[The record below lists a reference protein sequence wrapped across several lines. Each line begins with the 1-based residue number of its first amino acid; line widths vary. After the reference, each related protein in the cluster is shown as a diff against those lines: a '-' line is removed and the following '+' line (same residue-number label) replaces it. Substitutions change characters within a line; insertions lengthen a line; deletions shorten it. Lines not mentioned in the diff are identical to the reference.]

1 MNFNP
6 QRNRGSAA
14 KDTSARS
21 VCEGEFAE
29 KHSLAYAAGFHLKL
43 MLRLT
48 THQRISPTGGV
59 LIVVLVV
66 VSLLTLAILSF
77 SQLTF
82 TENVATKLVTRQA
95 QARAFA
101 DSGVELIQRYMTLP
115 AETREESG
123 GHLDNPTRFQGQL
136 VMDSPIARNRG
147 RFAVISTKIESG
159 ELKGARFGVEDESSK
174 LNLNTLMF
182 AEKQRKGSGRTLLM
196 ALPGMTEDIADAILD
211 YIDEDSDQRE
221 LGAESDFY
229 TSLTPA
235 YACKNGPLET
245 VDELLLVK
253 GVTPELFYGAD
264 TNRNGM
270 IDTTEQNNPKL
281 SESGDAPPEAD
292 RGWSA
297 YVTLYSVEANL
308 KPDGTMRINLNGE
321 DMQVLFDD
329 VSTVMNEKYATFIVA
344 YRQYGPYTGN
354 QAGMQQST
362 VQLDF
367 TKKAKTK
374 LTTILDLIGAK
385 VQVTNNTTGGGSS
398 SGSSGGSGQ
407 SGGGSGNQSSSR
419 GQSGGVILDSPFANE
434 PGLMGTY
441 LPLLLDNTT
450 TNTAPSIPGRI
461 NINQASSVVLKGI
474 PGMDAQMVETIEGAR
489 DINSSIGNP
498 AQKYETWLLQQ
509 GIVTLPEMKALMPFI
524 CGGGSVYRAQ
534 VVGYFDS
541 EGPACRVE
549 AVVDTSSGIAR
560 VVFWRELSHLGR
572 GYPLSTL
579 GTSAE

>member
-1 MNFNP
+1 MQQLS
-6 QRNRGSAA
+6 QR
-14 KDTSARS
+14 
-21 VCEGEFAE
+21 
-29 KHSLAYAAGFHLKL
+29 
-43 MLRLT
+43 
-48 THQRISPTGGV
+48 RISPRGGV
-59 LIVVLVV
+59 LIIVLVV
-66 VSLLTLAILSF
+66 VSLLTLAVLTF

-95 QARAFA
+95 QARALA
-101 DSGVELIQRYMTLP
+101 DSGVELIQRFMTLP

-147 RFAVISTKIESG
+147 RFAVISPKIDGG
-159 ELKGARFGVEDESSK
+159 ELAGARFGVEDESTK

-182 AEKQRKGSGRTLLM
+182 AEKQKAGAGRTLLM
-196 ALPGMTEDIADAILD
+196 ALPGMTEDTADAILD
-211 YIDEDSDQRE
+211 YIDEDEEQRE
-221 LGAESDFY
+221 LGAESDYY
-229 TSLTPA
+229 TSLTPP

-253 GVTPELFYGAD
+253 GVTPELLYGAD

-270 IDTTEQNNPKL
+270 LDTAEQNNPKL

-308 KPDGTMRINLNGE
+308 KPDGTQRINLNGD
-321 DMQVLFDD
+321 DMQALYDE
-329 VSTVMNEKYATFIVA
+329 VSTVMNEEYATFIVA

-354 QAGMQQST
+354 QKGTQQST
-362 VQLDF
+362 AQLDF
-367 TKKAKTK
+367 TKKPKTK
-374 LTTILDLIGAK
+374 LVSVLDLIGAK
-385 VQVTNNTTGGGSS
+385 VQLTNST
-398 SGSSGGSGQ
+398 SGGGSGQ

-419 GQSGGVILDSPFANE
+419 GQSGGVILESPFANE
-434 PGLMGTY
+434 PGLMATY

-450 TNTAPSIPGRI
+450 TNKSPTIPGRI
-461 NINQASSVVLKGI
+461 NINQASPVVLKGI
-474 PGMDAQMVETIEGAR
+474 PGMDQQMVETIEGAR
-489 DINSSIGNP
+489 DINASLANP
-498 AQKYETWLLQQ
+498 ALRHETWLLQQ
-509 GIVTLPEMKALMPFI
+509 GIVTLPEMKALMPYI
-524 CGGGSVYRAQ
+524 CGGGSVFRAQ
-534 VVGYFDS
+534 VIGYFDS

-549 AVVDTSSGIAR
+549 AVVDTSSNQAR

>member
-1 MNFNP
+1 
-6 QRNRGSAA
+6 
-14 KDTSARS
+14 
-21 VCEGEFAE
+21 
-29 KHSLAYAAGFHLKL
+29 
-43 MLRLT
+43 
-48 THQRISPTGGV
+48 V
-59 LIVVLVV
+59 LIIVLVV
-66 VSLLTLAILSF
+66 VSLLTLAVLTF

-123 GHLDNPTRFQGQL
+123 GHLDNPSRFQGQV

-147 RFAVISTKIESG
+147 RFSVISTKTEAG
-159 ELKGARFGVEDESSK
+159 ELKGARFGVEDESTK

-182 AEKQRKGSGRTLLM
+182 VEKQKAGSGRTLLM

-229 TSLTPA
+229 SSLTPA

-253 GVTPELFYGAD
+253 GVTPALLYGAD

-270 IDTTEQNNPKL
+270 IDTAEQNNPKL

-308 KPDGTMRINLNGE
+308 KPDGTQRINLNGE

-344 YRQYGPYTGN
+344 YRQYGPYTGT
-354 QAGMQQST
+354 AVGTQQST
-362 VQLDF
+362 APLDL
-367 TKKAKTK
+367 TKKATAKGK
-374 LTTILDLIGAK
+374 LASVLDLVGAK
-385 VQVTNNTTGGGSS
+385 VQITNNASGG
-398 SGSSGGSGQ
+398 GSSGGSGGGSGQSAGGSGQ
-407 SGGGSGNQSSSR
+407 SGGASGGSGNQSSSR
-419 GQSGGVILDSPFANE
+419 GQTGGVILDSPFANE

-450 TNTAPSIPGRI
+450 TNTSPSIPGRI
-461 NINQASSVVLKGI
+461 NINQASSVVMKGI

-498 AQKYETWLLQQ
+498 AQKHETWLLQQ
-509 GIVTLPEMKALMPFI
+509 GIVTLPEMKALMPYV

-534 VVGYFDS
+534 VIGYFDA

-549 AVVDTSSGIAR
+549 AVVDTSSGMAR

>member
-1 MNFNP
+1 MSQYP
-6 QRNRGSAA
+6 
-14 KDTSARS
+14 
-21 VCEGEFAE
+21 
-29 KHSLAYAAGFHLKL
+29 
-43 MLRLT
+43 
-48 THQRISPTGGV
+48 THQRTSPTGGV
-59 LIVVLVV
+59 LIIVLVV
-66 VSLLTLAILSF
+66 VSLLTLAVLTF

-101 DSGVELIQRYMTLP
+101 DSGVELIQRFMTLP

-147 RFAVISTKIESG
+147 RFAVISAKVDNG
-159 ELKGARFGVEDESSK
+159 ELAGARFGVEDESTK

-182 AEKQRKGSGRTLLM
+182 AEKQVPGSGRTLLM

-211 YIDEDSDQRE
+211 YIDEDEDQRE
-221 LGAESDFY
+221 LGAESDYY
-229 TSLTPA
+229 TSLTPP

-253 GVTPELFYGAD
+253 GVTPELLYGAD

-270 IDTTEQNNPKL
+270 LDTAEQDNPRL

-297 YVTLYSVEANL
+297 FVTLYSVEANL
-308 KPDGTMRINLNGE
+308 KPDGTQRINLNGE
-321 DMQVLFDD
+321 DMQVLFDEI
-329 VSTVMNEKYATFIVA
+329 STVMNEKYATFIVA
-344 YRQYGPYTGN
+344 YRQYGPYTGS
-354 QAGMQQST
+354 QVGTEQSSAP
-362 VQLDF
+362 LDL
-367 TKKAKTK
+367 TKKPSSKGK
-374 LTTILDLIGAK
+374 LSTILDLIGAK
-385 VQVTNNTTGGGSS
+385 VQISNST
-398 SGSSGGSGQ
+398 SGG
-407 SGGGSGNQSSSR
+407 GGGSGNQSSSR
-419 GQSGGVILDSPFANE
+419 GQSGGIILNSPFANE

-461 NINQASSVVLKGI
+461 NINQASPIVLKGI
-474 PGMDAQMVETIEGAR
+474 PGMDAQMVETIVGAR

-498 AQKYETWLLQQ
+498 AQRHETWLLQQ
-509 GIVTLPEMKALMPFI
+509 GIVTLPEMKALMPYV

-549 AVVDTSSGIAR
+549 AVVDTSSGLAR

>member
-1 MNFNP
+1 
-6 QRNRGSAA
+6 
-14 KDTSARS
+14 
-21 VCEGEFAE
+21 
-29 KHSLAYAAGFHLKL
+29 
-43 MLRLT
+43 MLHQS
-48 THQRISPTGGV
+48 HQRTSPSGGV

-66 VSLLTLAILSF
+66 IALLTLAVLTF

-82 TENVATKLVTRQA
+82 TESVATKLVTRQA

-115 AETREESG
+115 AETREEAG

-147 RFAVISTKIESG
+147 RFAVISPKIDGG
-159 ELKGARFGVEDESSK
+159 ELAGARFGVEDESTK

-182 AEKQRKGSGRTLLM
+182 AEKQKAGAGRTLLM

-211 YIDEDSDQRE
+211 YIDEDSEQRE
-221 LGAESDFY
+221 LGAESDYY
-229 TSLTPA
+229 TSQTPP

-253 GVTPELFYGAD
+253 GVTPALLYGAD

-270 IDTTEQNNPKL
+270 IDTAEQNNPKL

-297 YVTLYSVEANL
+297 YVTLYSLEANL
-308 KPDGTMRINLNGE
+308 KPDGTQRINLNGD
-321 DMQVLFDD
+321 DMQTLYDD
-329 VSTVMNEKYATFIVA
+329 ISTVMNEKYATFIVA

-354 QAGMQQST
+354 QTGMQQST

-374 LTTILDLIGAK
+374 LTSVLDLIGAK
-385 VQVTNNTTGGGSS
+385 VQVTNNTASS
-398 SGSSGGSGQ
+398 SSTG
-407 SGGGSGNQSSSR
+407 GGGSGNQSSSR
-419 GQSGGVILDSPFANE
+419 GQSGGTILDSPFVNE

-450 TNTAPSIPGRI
+450 TNTSPTIPGRI
-461 NINQASSVVLKGI
+461 NINQASPVVLKGI
-474 PGMDAQMVETIEGAR
+474 PGMDVQLVETIEGAR
-489 DINSSIGNP
+489 DLNASLANP
-498 AQKYETWLLQQ
+498 AQRHETWLLQQ
-509 GIVTLPEMKALMPFI
+509 GIVTLTEMKALMPYV

-549 AVVDTSSGIAR
+549 AVVDTSSNQAR

-572 GYPLSTL
+572 GYTLSTL